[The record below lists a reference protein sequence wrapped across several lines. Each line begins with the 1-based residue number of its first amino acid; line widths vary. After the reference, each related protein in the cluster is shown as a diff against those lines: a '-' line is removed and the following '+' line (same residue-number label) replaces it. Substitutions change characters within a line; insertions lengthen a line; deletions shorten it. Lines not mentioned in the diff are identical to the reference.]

1 MWGKGERLNEERA
14 QQAIDN
20 GVTDMVGVRSI
31 ETLLYLQH
39 MKELG
44 EP

>member
-20 GVTDMVGVRSI
+20 GVTDMVGVRFI
-31 ETLLYLQH
+31 ETQLYLQH